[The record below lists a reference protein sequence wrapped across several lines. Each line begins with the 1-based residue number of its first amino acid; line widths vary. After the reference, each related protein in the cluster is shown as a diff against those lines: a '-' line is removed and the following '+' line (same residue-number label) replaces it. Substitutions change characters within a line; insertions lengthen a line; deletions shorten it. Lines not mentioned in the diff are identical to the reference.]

1 MRLEDLGWD
10 ASFSSAF
17 EAFARTGLRPGR
29 ISRTD
34 RRSFRVLTGQ
44 DELHAEASGKLRYR
58 TPEWPVTGDW
68 VVLRGDSPVIDAV
81 LPRKTELSRKTPGEQ
96 TEKQVLAANVDVL
109 FLVTGLD
116 RDFNPRRIERW
127 LLLAGECGAQP
138 VIVLNKADLHPD
150 PNWAADEVRRLA
162 PAVPVT
168 VISALAEQG
177 TAELIRHVRHGETAA
192 LLGSSGVGKSTIVN
206 WLLGRD
212 SQPTQEVREDDGRG
226 RHTTTSR
233 ELIPMPGGWLLM
245 DTPGL
250 RELQL
255 WARED
260 GLDQTFEDVASFA
273 ALCRF
278 RDCRHE
284 GEPGCAVTEAVSG
297 GDLDEKRLGSYRK
310 LQRELAYLARLQ
322 DERAAAEEK
331 RRWKRIHKA
340 MRHGGNR
347 L

>member
-1 MRLEDLGWD
+1 M
-10 ASFSSAF
+10 
-17 EAFARTGLRPGR
+17 
-29 ISRTD
+29 
-34 RRSFRVLTGQ
+34 
-44 DELHAEASGKLRYR
+44 
-58 TPEWPVTGDW
+58 
-68 VVLRGDSPVIDAV
+68 VVLRGIPVIDAV
-81 LPRKTELSRKTPGEQ
+81 LPRKTELSRKTAGEQ

-127 LLLAGECGAQP
+127 LLLAAECGAQP

-168 VISALAEQG
+168 VVSALAAQG
-177 TAELIRHVRHGETAA
+177 AAELIRHVGTARPRHSWASE
-192 LLGSSGVGKSTIVN
+192 KSTIVN

-212 SQPTQEVREDDGRG
+212 SQPTQEVREEDGRG
-226 RHTTTSR
+226 RHTTTNR

-255 WARED
+255 WVGED
-260 GLDQTFEDVASFA
+260 GMDQTFEDVASFA

-284 GEPGCAVTEAVSG
+284 GEPGCAVTEAVSD
-297 GDLDEKRLGSYRK
+297 GDLDETRLGSYRK
-310 LQRELAYLARLQ
+310 LQRELAYLARRQ
-322 DERAAAEEK
+322 DEWAAAEEK

-340 MRHGGNR
+340 MRQGGNR